1 VEPSF
6 LAAIDAGSNA
16 VRFAAAEVRA
26 GGPART
32 IEVQRIPLRL
42 GTDAFARGA
51 LGDATLAAAVD
62 LLARLRR
69 RMDALGIVHY
79 RAVGT
84 SALRESANA
93 PELAERA
100 WREAGVRLEVISPE
114 EEARLGW
121 RAMRERVEVGA
132 RPWLVADLGG
142 GSVETTLFGPD
153 GPVWTSSGPYGS
165 VRLLR
170 DFPPER
176 LDRAALAARLAPMEE
191 EVRAGLA
198 SCGPAAGLIGAGG
211 SIDILAELSGAE
223 PDSRGARVVALD
235 ALRAT
240 IERLASLSVAER
252 VERLGLT
259 PDRADVIL
267 HGAVTYERMAAAAG
281 VDRVHVPGVGVR
293 DGVLLDLAD
302 AVAARRAGADPRRVV
317 FLSDVHGN
325 APALRAALEEAER
338 LGAGTVIAAGDF
350 VGDGPHPCAVVRMV
364 RSSGVLSIRGNV
376 DRKILR
382 LAGKKRKKLLKRLEK
397 SHGARLNRVWTALQ
411 LRDAE
416 EDDRLEW
423 LESLPVER
431 RLELAGTDV
440 LVVHGSPLSDNDRI
454 FSSLTPRGLAGK
466 LATVEGS
473 RPAVLVCG
481 HTHAPFV
488 ATVDGVLVIN
498 CGSAGRPADGD
509 PRGSLAVADLGE
521 SPPRAEIVRFDYP
534 VEAVAADLAELEV
547 PGLDADQFRDGT
559 KS

>member
-1 VEPSF
+1 
-6 LAAIDAGSNA
+6 
-16 VRFAAAEVRA
+16 
-26 GGPART
+26 
-32 IEVQRIPLRL
+32 
-42 GTDAFARGA
+42 
-51 LGDATLAAAVD
+51 
-62 LLARLRR
+62 
-69 RMDALGIVHY
+69 
-79 RAVGT
+79 
-84 SALRESANA
+84 
-93 PELAERA
+93 
-100 WREAGVRLEVISPE
+100 
-114 EEARLGW
+114 
-121 RAMRERVEVGA
+121 
-132 RPWLVADLGG
+132 
-142 GSVETTLFGPD
+142 
-153 GPVWTSSGPYGS
+153 
-165 VRLLR
+165 
-170 DFPPER
+170 
-176 LDRAALAARLAPMEE
+176 
-191 EVRAGLA
+191 
-198 SCGPAAGLIGAGG
+198 
-211 SIDILAELSGAE
+211 
-223 PDSRGARVVALD
+223 
-235 ALRAT
+235 
-240 IERLASLSVAER
+240 
-252 VERLGLT
+252 
-259 PDRADVIL
+259 
-267 HGAVTYERMAAAAG
+267 

-317 FLSDVHGN
+317 FLSDLHGN

-350 VGDGPHPCAVVRMV
+350 VGDGPHPCAVVRML
-364 RSSGVLSIRGNV
+364 RSNGVPGIRGNV

-416 EDDRLEW
+416 EEDEMTW

-431 RLELAGTDV
+431 RMELAGTDV

-466 LATVEGS
+466 LAPVEGP
-473 RPAVLVCG
+473 RPEVLVCG
-481 HTHAPFV
+481 HTHAPFT
-488 ATVDGVLVIN
+488 ALVDGVLVIN